1 MQRFLTGVNY
11 WASNAG
17 ADMWRDWR
25 EDVVERDLDALA
37 ASGVEVLRVF
47 PNWRDFQ
54 PVEPVMGGGNAVRE
68 YLLTGDRVPEN
79 PWYLETAMLERF
91 SILCRLAEERSLRLV
106 VGLITGWMSGRVY
119 CPPALYGKRLF
130 RDPLALLLQQLFI
143 KGFVQRMKSERSIIA
158 WDLGNECCCFDQ
170 AESREEAYNWASTLV
185 NAIRAADPTRPVVSG
200 LQVLEPEDV
209 WDIRDHA
216 GLVDILTTH
225 PYPFWME
232 HGQLTGLDSFR
243 TALFPTAQ
251 NEYCGGIGRKPC
263 LVEEVGT
270 MGPMNGDEKAAADFL
285 RVNLWSAWAH
295 GSPGLLWWCAFD
307 QSHLTAPPYDW
318 NMCERELGIMT
329 VEREPKP
336 MLREMS
342 AFRDELEKLDI
353 DLPKRAADGVCIL
366 SWGQRDRNGIAFM
379 SFLLAK
385 QAGLTLDFTYCEQEL
400 PESDLYILPSVHME
414 VMSKR
419 SYDALKARVRNGA
432 TLFVS
437 IRDGIFTEF
446 EELTGLRVRTSRKAE
461 RSGCF
466 VWEGTDLAYHSPH
479 SFDLVPTRAEVLARD
494 DRGEPIFTAAP
505 YGAGRVYFLNF
516 PMEEELLRDEKGT
529 EQPYYRL
536 YEAAGR
542 QMLDTHE
549 FKRTNPNVGVTFHRG
564 EEDSFAV
571 LINYTVGEQDTE
583 VADISGIQPL
593 FGDIQRIP
601 PFSAAVVRLKKKEME
616 R

>member
-1 MQRFLTGVNY
+1 MKRFYVGVNY

-17 ADMWRDWR
+17 ADMWRRWQ
-25 EDVVERDLDALA
+25 EDVVEKDLDALA
-37 ASGVEVLRVF
+37 VNGVEVLRVF

-54 PVEPVMGGGNAVRE
+54 PVEPAIGGGNSTRE
-68 YLLTGDRVPEN
+68 YLLTGDRTPEN
-79 PWYLETAMLERF
+79 PWYLDETMLERF
-91 SILCRLAEERSLRLV
+91 SALCRMAEKRGLKLI
-106 VGLITGWMSGRVY
+106 VGLITGWMSGRLY

-130 RDPLALLLQQLFI
+130 CDPLALLLQQLFI
-143 KGFVQRMKSERSIIA
+143 RGFVERMKSENCILA
-158 WDLGNECCCFDQ
+158 WDLGNECAFLDR
-170 AESREEAYNWASTLV
+170 AESREEAYNWTSTLV
-185 NAIRAADPTRPVVSG
+185 NAIRAADPARPVVSG
-200 LQVLEPEDV
+200 MQALEPEDV

-225 PYPFWME
+225 PYPFWLE

-251 NEYCGGIGRKPC
+251 NEYIGGMGRKPC

-270 MGPMNGDEKAAADFL
+270 MGPMNSDEKIASDFL

-307 QSHLTAPPYDW
+307 QAHLTAPPYDW

-329 VEREPKP
+329 LKREPKS

-342 AFRDELEKLDI
+342 AFGRQLERLNI

-366 SWGQRDRNGIAFM
+366 SREQRDRYGIAFM

-385 QAGLTLDFTYCEQEL
+385 QAGLTLDFIYSEQEL
-400 PESDLYILPSVHME
+400 PESKLYFLPSVHTE

-419 SYDALKARVRNGA
+419 RYDALKERVRAGA
-432 TLFVS
+432 TLYIS
-437 IRDGIFTEF
+437 TADGIFTEF

-461 RSGCF
+461 KAGCF
-466 VWEGTDLAYHSPH
+466 QWEGSGMPYHSPH

-494 DRGEPIFTAAP
+494 DRGEPIFTAAS
-505 YGAGRVYFLNF
+505 YGSGTVCFLNY
-516 PMEEELLRDEKGT
+516 PMEEELLREEKSLDR
-529 EQPYYRL
+529 PYFRL

-542 QMLDTHE
+542 RAFEAHE
-549 FKRTNPNVGVTFHRG
+549 FNRTNPNVGVTFHRG
-564 EEDSFAV
+564 DGGESYAV
-571 LINYTVGEQDTE
+571 LINYTAAEQNAGVTD
-583 VADISGIQPL
+583 ASGIQPL
-593 FGDIQRIP
+593 LGDIQRIP
-601 PFSAAVVRLKKKEME
+601 PFSAAVVRFKKE
-616 R
+616 